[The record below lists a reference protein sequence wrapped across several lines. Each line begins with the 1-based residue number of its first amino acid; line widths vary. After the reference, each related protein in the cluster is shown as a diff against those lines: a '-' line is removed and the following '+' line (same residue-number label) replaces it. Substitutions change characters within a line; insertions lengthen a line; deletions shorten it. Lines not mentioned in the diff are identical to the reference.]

1 MSQYNQ
7 GILGPFSGKVGT
19 VVGSFWKGR
28 FVMRGRP
35 THMTNPNTP
44 AQQTQRARF
53 SIVSESLAP
62 LRQVVNVGFAT
73 RADIENVTPVNVAM
87 QINMEQAVSGSGTS
101 VSIVWNR
108 FMIAGGTLLNVET
121 PTATAAASH
130 KINIAWVNNAG
141 VQSDVLD
148 NDFVMVAAY
157 NPTKKQAVYDIVTMR
172 RDDQSGVLTVPSTW
186 VGDAVQT
193 FIFTTS
199 EDKSRNSPSVNMGAV
214 TILA

>member
-44 AQQTQRARF
+44 AQQAQRARF
-53 SIVSESLAP
+53 SIVSEALAP
-62 LRQVVNVGFAT
+62 LRNVVNVGFAT
-73 RADIENVTPVNVAM
+73 RADVENVTPVNVAM
-87 QINMEQAVSGSGTS
+87 QVNMEQAVSMSGSTAT
-101 VSIVWNR
+101 IVWNR
-108 FMIAGGTLLNVET
+108 FMVAGGTLLNVET

-130 KINIAWVNNAG
+130 QINLSWVNNAG

-148 NDFVMVAAY
+148 NDSVCVAAY
-157 NPTKKQAVYDIVTMR
+157 NPTKKQAAFDLVSTV
-172 RDDQSGVLTVPSTW
+172 RDDQSSVLIVPSTW
-186 VGDAVQT
+186 VGDTVQV
-193 FIFTTS
+193 FIFTRS
-199 EDKSRNSPSVNMGAV
+199 EDQTRCSPSESLTAV

>member
-1 MSQYNQ
+1 MSKYNQ

-44 AQQTQRARF
+44 AQQTQRLRF
-53 SIVSESLAP
+53 SLVSENLAP
-62 LRQVVNVGFAT
+62 LRAAVNAGFAV

-87 QINMEQAVSGSGTS
+87 QVNMEQAVTGSGTTL
-101 VSIVWNR
+101 SIDWTRWMV
-108 FMIAGGTLLNVET
+108 AGGQLLNVEA

-130 KINIAWVNNAG
+130 KINMSWTNNSG
-141 VQSDVLD
+141 VQADVLD
-148 NDFVMVAAY
+148 NDSVCMVAY
-157 NPTKKQAVYDIVTMR
+157 NPTKKQSVTDLVTAC
-172 RDDQSGVLTVPSTW
+172 RDDQSGVLNVPALW
-186 VGDAVQT
+186 VGDDVKVY
-193 FIFTTS
+193 IFARS
-199 EDKSRNSPSVNMGAV
+199 EDKSRTSQSVLAGSV

>member
-1 MSQYNQ
+1 MSKYNQ

-44 AQQTQRARF
+44 AQQARRAIF
-53 SIVSESLAP
+53 SIVSETLAP
-62 LRQVVNVGFAT
+62 LRQVVNAGFAV

-87 QINMEQAVSGSGTS
+87 QVNMEQAVTVSGS
-101 VSIVWNR
+101 VASIVWNR
-108 FMIAGGTLLNVET
+108 FMVAGGTLLNVET
-121 PTATAAASH
+121 PSATAAASH
-130 KINIAWVNNAG
+130 KINLSWTNNAG
-141 VQSDVLD
+141 VQADVLD
-148 NDFVMVAAY
+148 NDYVVAAAY
-157 NPTKKQAVYDIVTMR
+157 NPTKKQAVYDLVTMC

-186 VGDAVQT
+186 VGDSVQV
-193 FIFTTS
+193 FIFTRS
-199 EDKSRNSPSVNMGAV
+199 EDKSRNSQSENLGAV

>member
-28 FVMRGRP
+28 YVMRGRP

-44 AQQTQRARF
+44 AQQAQRARF
-53 SIVSESLAP
+53 SLVSETLAP
-62 LRQVVNVGFAT
+62 MRQIINIGFAV
-73 RADIENVTPVNVAM
+73 RADVENVTPVNVAM
-87 QINMEQAVSGSGTS
+87 QVNMEQAIQGSGTNVNINWS
-101 VSIVWNR
+101 R
-108 FMIAGGTLLNVET
+108 FMVAGGTLLNVET
-121 PTATAAASH
+121 PTATAATSH
-130 KINIAWVNNAG
+130 KITLGWVNNSG

-148 NDFVMVAAY
+148 SDDVMVVAY
-157 NPTKKQAVYDIVTMR
+157 NPTKKQAAFDTVSFH

-186 VGDAVQT
+186 VGDTAQVL
-193 FIFTTS
+193 IFTRS
-199 EDKSRNSPSVNMGAV
+199 MDKTRCSQSQLMGAV

>member
-44 AQQTQRARF
+44 QQQAQRARF
-53 SIVSESLAP
+53 SLVSANLAP
-62 LRQVVNVGFAT
+62 MRLAVNMGFAV
-73 RADIENVTPVNVAM
+73 RADVDNVTPVNVAM
-87 QINMEQAVSGSGTS
+87 QVNMEQAVTGSGTNVQIDWS
-101 VSIVWNR
+101 R

-121 PTATAAASH
+121 PTATAAANH
-130 KINIAWVNNAG
+130 TINIAWTNNAG
-141 VQSDVLD
+141 VDSEVLD
-148 NDFVMVAAY
+148 NDQVMLVAY
-157 NPTKKQAVYDIVTMR
+157 NPTRKQATFDLVTAC
-172 RDDQSGVLTVPSTW
+172 RDDQSATLNVPSIW
-186 VGDAVQT
+186 VGDTVKV
-193 FIFTTS
+193 FIFTRS
-199 EDKSRNSPSVNMGAV
+199 EDKSRVSPSEMCGSV

>member
-35 THMTNPNTP
+35 THMTNPNTE
-44 AQQTQRARF
+44 AQRTQRAIF
-53 SIVSESLAP
+53 SLVSTNLAP
-62 LRQVVNVGFAT
+62 LRQVVNAGFAV
-73 RADIENVTPVNVAM
+73 RADVENVTPVNVAM
-87 QINMEQAVSGSGTS
+87 QVNMEQAVSGSGTN

-108 FMIAGGTLLNVET
+108 FMVAGGTLLNVET

-130 KINIAWVNNAG
+130 KINLSWVNNAG

-148 NDFVMVAAY
+148 NDFVVAAAY
-157 NPTKKQAVYDIVTMR
+157 NPTKKQAVYDLVSMTR
-172 RDDQSGVLTVPSTW
+172 EDQSGVLNVPSTW
-186 VGDAVQT
+186 VGDTAQV
-193 FIFTTS
+193 FIFTRS
-199 EDKSRNSPSVNMGAV
+199 EDKSRNSQSENVGAV